1 MGSVWCGTSML
12 AYSAMQIL
20 PYSVCAILGT
30 IMMLNLSHRLSL
42 HQNIVT
48 QFLKFAGDHTL
59 EVLTWHFLAFKLVSF
74 FIIIIYSLPIE
85 LLASF
90 PVIPDYSNLYWP
102 LYSLV
107 GIGMPLSI
115 LYIKKRLLYGNKT
128 K

>member
-1 MGSVWCGTSML
+1 ML
-12 AYSAMQIL
+12 LLYELKDVVKNVAKIVLTMNETEQIL
-20 PYSVCAILGT
+20 GGFWYLK
-30 IMMLNLSHRLSL
+30 SL
-42 HQNIVT
+42 FV
-48 QFLKFAGDHTL
+48 GS
-59 EVLTWHFLAFKLVSF
+59 FLAFKLVSF